1 MNLIRFFVCL
11 VWLLL
16 TFSSYVVG
24 QESIDLITLS
34 GRYGLP
40 SAYDNPALNR
50 SAEFVGLVN
59 VKVPIVFSEKSI
71 WYTNITYTA
80 SSIANNNVLPDSM
93 LSPIRL
99 HGIIMQTGL
108 VQRFNDETA
117 IQLLFVP
124 RYMTDG
130 NNVSKNA
137 WQFGGIALFE
147 KKHSERLTM
156 RYGAMYNQEKSG
168 PLLVP
173 LVDVN
178 WKINSKWSIVGLLP
192 IYGKVNYHV
201 NEDLTTGLSFFGLI
215 TSYDLNQERYGSDYM
230 ERSSIDVTLFARKRL
245 YKNLFGEVRAGYAL
259 SRSYA
264 QYRDDENIDL
274 RISLIKIGDNQ
285 GPPVNYQ
292 IEDGVIFKFRL
303 VYNLKI

>member
-1 MNLIRFFVCL
+1 MNLIRGFTCL
-11 VWLLL
+11 VCLLL
-16 TFSSYVVG
+16 TFSSHVFG

-34 GRYGLP
+34 GRYGVP
-40 SAYDNPALNR
+40 SPYDNPALKK
-50 SAEFVGLVN
+50 SAEWGGLIN
-59 VKVPIVFSEKSI
+59 VKVPIVFSKKTI

-80 SSIANNNVLPDSM
+80 SSIANNNTLPDSM

-99 HGIIMQTGL
+99 HGFIMQTGL

-130 NNVSKNA
+130 DKVSDYA
-137 WQFGGIALFE
+137 WQFGGVALFE

-168 PLLVP
+168 PLIVP

-201 NEDLTTGLSFFGLI
+201 NEDLTAGLSFFGLL
-215 TSYDLNQERYGSDYM
+215 TSYDLNQAKYGFDYM
-230 ERSSIDVTLFARKRL
+230 ERSSIDITLFARKRL
-245 YKNLFGEVRAGYAL
+245 FNNVFGEVRAGYAL

-264 QYRDDENIDL
+264 QYHRDDKIDL
-274 RISLIKIGDNQ
+274 RISLIKIGDHQ
-285 GPPVNYQ
+285 GNPVNYQ
-292 IEDGVIFKFRL
+292 IEDGIIFKFRL
-303 VYNLKI
+303 VYNLPI